1 MKAALKG
8 HQLAS
13 RGYASQ
19 LGATAEAVERTVEP
33 RRCLASRPCHALFY
47 MMASSRESRLG
58 GYARALDD
66 VRGQSR
72 HGRSARSAVA
82 MGGKA
87 CIAIER
93 DKRWTSR
100 PVENLC
106 SVGATAEA
114 VERTVEPRRWL
125 EAMTDWLVVAAVRRV
140 RRHDHRTTRTVAPRE
155 AATEL
160 PCSVTQY
167 RRYE

>member
-66 VRGQSR
+66 VP
-72 HGRSARSAVA
+72 ARVA
-82 MGGKA
+82 MGG
-87 CIAIER
+87 
-93 DKRWTSR
+93 
-100 PVENLC
+100 V
-106 SVGATAEA
+106 
-114 VERTVEPRRWL
+114 
-125 EAMTDWLVVAAVRRV
+125 
-140 RRHDHRTTRTVAPRE
+140 
-155 AATEL
+155 L
-160 PCSVTQY
+160 PCARQEVDISAWGELVLGNCNPSLG
-167 RRYE
+167 E